1 MQRAVSPIGRHS
13 EGLWS
18 LPPTVGSGAQLRGRT
33 FRHDEEG
40 DLVSKLLVIR
50 AHPLTSE
57 NSKSMRLTDAFLKT
71 YVETHPDDD
80 IIDQNLYNIAIP
92 EIDLDL
98 FSAWG
103 KLREG
108 MPFVRLHEAEQS
120 KLTLF
125 EGYTTQF
132 LNMDKI
138 VIANP
143 LWNLQVPTRLKAWI
157 DCICVAG
164 KTFRYNEQGEA
175 VGLVHGKKALHIQAA
190 GGVFNSQD
198 PASQY
203 LRTMLGFI
211 GIDDY
216 TEIAAEGMD
225 HDPARSDEIMAAAF
239 AKVEEAAATF

>member
-1 MQRAVSPIGRHS
+1 M
-13 EGLWS
+13 
-18 LPPTVGSGAQLRGRT
+18 
-33 FRHDEEG
+33 
-40 DLVSKLLVIR
+40 SKLLVIR
-50 AHPLTSE
+50 
-57 NSKSMRLTDAFLKT
+57 
-71 YVETHPDDD
+71 
-80 IIDQNLYNIAIP
+80 
-92 EIDLDL
+92 
-98 FSAWG
+98 
-103 KLREG
+103 
-108 MPFVRLHEAEQS
+108 
-120 KLTLF
+120 
-125 EGYTTQF
+125 
-132 LNMDKI
+132 
-138 VIANP
+138 
-143 LWNLQVPTRLKAWI
+143 
-157 DCICVAG
+157 VAG

>member
-1 MQRAVSPIGRHS
+1 M
-13 EGLWS
+13 
-18 LPPTVGSGAQLRGRT
+18 
-33 FRHDEEG
+33 
-40 DLVSKLLVIR
+40 SKLLVIR
-50 AHPLTSE
+50 AHPL
-57 NSKSMRLTDAFLKT
+57 NSDRSRSMRLTDEFLKVYT
-71 YVETHPDDD
+71 EAHPGDD
-80 IIDQNLYNIAIP
+80 IIDQNLYEIAIP

-98 FSAWG
+98 FSAWR
-103 KLREG
+103 KLGEG
-108 MPFVRLHEAEQS
+108 TPFVRLDDVEQS
-120 KLTLF
+120 KITLF

-157 DCICVAG
+157 DCITVAG
-164 KTFRYNEQGEA
+164 KTFRYNAQGEA
-175 VGLVHGKKALHIQAA
+175 EGLVHGKKALHIQAA

-211 GIDDY
+211 GIEDF

-225 HDPARSDEIMAAAF
+225 HDPARADDIMAAALT
-239 AKVEEAAATF
+239 KVQEAAATF